1 MEGVDETY
9 ALHNDAA
16 IETGCVRF
24 NDGVMSSLRLSMD
37 IRCFMVFL
45 RTDLHRIKVLD
56 AIREATRLIDYMDY
70 VVAKN

>member
-1 MEGVDETY
+1 
-9 ALHNDAA
+9 
-16 IETGCVRF
+16 
-24 NDGVMSSLRLSMD
+24 MSSLRLSMD